1 MKHAGSDAL
10 DAIED
15 LLVSLR
21 QRSALRERKRGIF
34 YLQSRSFL
42 HFHEDPAGIFA
53 DVSHAGDMVRLRVQI
68 QRERKTLLAHV
79 DAILGPLEPIDR
91 SG

>member
-1 MKHAGSDAL
+1 MKHAGKDAL

-21 QRSALRERKRGIF
+21 SRSALRERKRGIF
-34 YLQSRSFL
+34 YLKSRSFL

-53 DVSHAGDMVRLRVQI
+53 DVSHAGDMVRLRVQT
-68 QRERKTLLAHV
+68 QGERKALLAHV
-79 DAILGPLEPIDR
+79 DAILSAQNER
-91 SG
+91 TQS